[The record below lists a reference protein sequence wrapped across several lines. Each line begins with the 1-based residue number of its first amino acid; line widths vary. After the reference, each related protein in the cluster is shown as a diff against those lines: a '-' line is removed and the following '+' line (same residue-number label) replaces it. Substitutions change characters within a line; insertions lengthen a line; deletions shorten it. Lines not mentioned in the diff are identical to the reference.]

1 MSVSKSAR
9 EKMQG
14 SVVFGAIKMLFYLE
28 KLIILVPNI
37 KNINIKNT
45 CSIWLTLKT
54 PYLSDR
60 RCDIVLLLIVS
71 FLLI

>member
-37 KNINIKNT
+37 KSINIKNNMLNLIN
-45 CSIWLTLKT
+45 SKDTLFKW
-54 PYLSDR
+54 
-60 RCDIVLLLIVS
+60 
-71 FLLI
+71 

>member
-1 MSVSKSAR
+1 MEYVTRKELLMSVSKSAR

-37 KNINIKNT
+37 KSINIKNNMLNLIN
-45 CSIWLTLKT
+45 SKDTLFK
-54 PYLSDR
+54 
-60 RCDIVLLLIVS
+60 
-71 FLLI
+71 

>member
-14 SVVFGAIKMLFYLE
+14 CVVFGAIKMLFYLE

-37 KNINIKNT
+37 KSINIKNNMLNLIN
-45 CSIWLTLKT
+45 SKDTLFKW
-54 PYLSDR
+54 
-60 RCDIVLLLIVS
+60 
-71 FLLI
+71 

>member
-37 KNINIKNT
+37 KNINIKNNMLNLIN
-45 CSIWLTLKT
+45 SKDTLFK
-54 PYLSDR
+54 
-60 RCDIVLLLIVS
+60 
-71 FLLI
+71 

>member
-37 KNINIKNT
+37 KNINIKSNMLNLIN
-45 CSIWLTLKT
+45 SKDTLFK
-54 PYLSDR
+54 
-60 RCDIVLLLIVS
+60 
-71 FLLI
+71 

>member
-1 MSVSKSAR
+1 MEYVTRKELLMSVSKSAR

-37 KNINIKNT
+37 KNINIKNNMLNLIN
-45 CSIWLTLKT
+45 SKDTLFK
-54 PYLSDR
+54 
-60 RCDIVLLLIVS
+60 
-71 FLLI
+71 

>member
-37 KNINIKNT
+37 KNINIKNNMLNLIN
-45 CSIWLTLKT
+45 SKDTLFKW
-54 PYLSDR
+54 
-60 RCDIVLLLIVS
+60 
-71 FLLI
+71 